1 MIYDCFILLISLL
14 LNQFYEIFFYT
25 RLTGAFCEKCSTLS
39 CKTCV
44 YYRKLGHISFL
55 SKVRNKSLNIC
66 SLANLHIIVISCLF
80 ECMSLRLSC
89 VIKSSIVV

>member
-25 RLTGAFCEKCSTLS
+25 RLTGAFCDKCSTLS

-44 YYRKLGHISFL
+44 YYRQLGHISFL

-66 SLANLHIIVISCLF
+66 SLSIYILLLLAACLN
-80 ECMSLRLSC
+80 
-89 VIKSSIVV
+89 V

>member
-1 MIYDCFILLISLL
+1 MIYDCFILLLSLL
-14 LNQFYEIFFYT
+14 LNQFYEFFFYT

-44 YYRKLGHISFL
+44 IIGNSDTSLFL

-66 SLANLHIIVISCLF
+66 NLAIYILLLLAACLN
-80 ECMSLRLSC
+80 
-89 VIKSSIVV
+89 V